1 MWDLQPTKEPSFML
15 SGLLQMKERL
25 VFGLP
30 DRSGESRHLAPSL
43 TESSFKILF
52 RTAES
57 QDLCKHHGEMA
68 QVTAFRILYPNC
80 RDLKSAEAW
89 AQAGLLYT
97 PHSAKGRSRLRARAR
112 RGLLFQEGSPKAFS
126 FLFCSWVHRIN
137 GAFTGNFVK
146 CKPAPWQCVHNTAAR
161 NSSGNLANL

>member
-30 DRSGESRHLAPSL
+30 DRSRESWHLAPSL

-52 RTAES
+52 RTAEN
-57 QDLCKHHGEMA
+57 QDLCEHHGEMA

-80 RDLKSAEAW
+80 RDVKSAEA
-89 AQAGLLYT
+89 
-97 PHSAKGRSRLRARAR
+97 
-112 RGLLFQEGSPKAFS
+112 
-126 FLFCSWVHRIN
+126 
-137 GAFTGNFVK
+137 
-146 CKPAPWQCVHNTAAR
+146 
-161 NSSGNLANL
+161 